1 MATEKS
7 GFAGQGG
14 AFGSNTISGAS
25 GAVSDIL
32 GGLSTAAGF
41 RIQSQGQFAE
51 AGEYGL
57 AAKLA
62 KQNEAFTE
70 ESTNVKET
78 MLNREIEKT
87 IGLQHEQGGALGFAD
102 SGSSL
107 DLLADSAAQGSLSK
121 AILGQQGLITEA
133 GYNEQAKSYKMMQA
147 AAIQAGTSEQALAS
161 SAERNGFITG
171 GIKGLA
177 AIATLA

>member
-1 MATEKS
+1 MVEKS
-7 GFAGQGG
+7 GSFGQGG
-14 AFGSNTISGAS
+14 AFGSNTVSNAG

-32 GGLSTAAGF
+32 GGMSTAAGF
-41 RIQSQGQFAE
+41 RIQSAGQFAE

-62 KQNEAFTE
+62 RQNEKFTE

-78 MLNREIEKT
+78 MLNRDIEKT

-121 AILGQQGLITEA
+121 ALLGQQGLITEA
-133 GYNEQAKSYKMMQA
+133 GYTEQAKSYDAMQA
-147 AAIQAGTSEQALAS
+147 AAIQAGTSEEGLANT
-161 SAERNGFITG
+161 AERNGWITG
-171 GIKGLA
+171 GIKGIS
-177 AIATLA
+177 AIATLF